1 MRIIVDREKCSGLGI
16 CESVAPDFFE
26 IGEDGAMVLHEEFVT
41 EDRLDELHE
50 ACEGCPTEALSLAP

>member
-26 IGEDGAMVLHEEFVT
+26 IGQDGVMVLLEEHIT
-41 EDRLDELHE
+41 EDRLEEIRE